1 MDNGG
6 IPTTRLPQPFRRTD
20 YSYPRDTRLPPNFYQ
35 ADPLDRHS
43 PYYNSPGSN
52 QSYFSSSAT
61 SPTGQ
66 TRAFSSDRASP
77 LPRVRHIPIK
87 IATDSGRL
95 AQKPTH
101 PSNGIYD
108 AAEDTAG
115 MYPQSS
121 SSTSAAYLP
130 RRTPPREFGPSRIPM
145 SRYQF
150 GNQSLTDRERQVN
163 ETQSVNHL
171 RRGSA
176 ESHLESPR
184 QNIYSSRYQTPM
196 SYNLR
201 HAPPANQRDV
211 WPVVA
216 RYYPSPA
223 TNPNVTRAT
232 LPKNS
237 PPSPSTAPFN
247 DPRRYGGGL
256 TQTRLHNDHASEG
269 FTQRYDAAENQIE
282 PTYAAPDH
290 RPQTSQEAA
299 STYPANTNPSD
310 ESKKNVVVISETDIL
325 YSSTSSDEDEVVRGC
340 YTEGQSHETE
350 LNLTSKYSA

>member
-35 ADPLDRHS
+35 TDPIDRHS
-43 PYYNSPGSN
+43 PYYYPPGSN
-52 QSYFSSSAT
+52 QSYFSNSAT

-66 TRAFSSDRASP
+66 TRAFSSDRASL

-87 IATDSGRL
+87 ITTDSSRL

-108 AAEDTAG
+108 AEVDPA

-121 SSTSAAYLP
+121 TSTSAGYLP
-130 RRTPPREFGPSRIPM
+130 RRTPPREFGSSRIPM
-145 SRYQF
+145 SRYHF
-150 GNQSLTDRERQVN
+150 GNQSLTDRERQVIQ
-163 ETQSVNHL
+163 TQPVNHL

-184 QNIYSSRYQTPM
+184 QNTYPSRYQTPM

-216 RYYPSPA
+216 RYYPSPV
-223 TNPNVTRAT
+223 TNPNVSRAT
-232 LPKNS
+232 PPKNS

-247 DPRRYGGGL
+247 DSRRYDGGL
-256 TQTRLHNDHASEG
+256 TQIRLHNEHASEG
-269 FTQRYDAAENQIE
+269 STQRDGATENQLE
-282 PTYAAPDH
+282 PTYTAPNH
-290 RPQTSQEAA
+290 PPESSQEAA
-299 STYPANTNPSD
+299 TSFPANSNPSD

-350 LNLTSKYSA
+350 LNLISKYFV